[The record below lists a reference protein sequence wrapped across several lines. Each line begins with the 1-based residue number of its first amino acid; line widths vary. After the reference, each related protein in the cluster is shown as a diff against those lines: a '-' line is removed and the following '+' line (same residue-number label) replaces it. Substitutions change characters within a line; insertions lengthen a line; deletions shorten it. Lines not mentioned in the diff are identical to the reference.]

1 MTPEIYWVR
10 EVEPVRLAQM
20 PRPRGG
26 NWLSD
31 EVSAWDRA
39 TLETIVCLLEPHEVR
54 ELELMEER
62 SLCEARGIQLLSFPI
77 PDRGVPAS
85 VRDTLTLVETLVS
98 RLRHGTAAGVHCR
111 AGIGRSGIIS
121 ACVLLKLGVPFQE
134 VFPMLSRT
142 RGLEVPDT
150 LAQVAWVKA
159 LTRELA
165 IPH

>member
-1 MTPEIYWVR
+1 MTPQIHWVR
-10 EVEPVRLAQM
+10 DVEPVRLALL

-26 NWLSD
+26 DWLPD
-31 EVSAWDRA
+31 EISAWDRA

-54 ELELMEER
+54 ELELTEER

-98 RLRHGTAAGVHCR
+98 RFRRGRAAGVHCR
-111 AGIGRSGIIS
+111 AGIGRSGLIT

-134 VFPMLSRT
+134 VFPILSRA
-142 RGLEVPDT
+142 RRLEVPDT

-159 LTRELA
+159 LSRELA
-165 IPH
+165 MPI